1 MKYYK
6 NYWTKNH
13 IIKNGMIYIIWN
25 NNNELP
31 GSKIKSFYKK
41 DDKLYGLKMA
51 NIKE

>member
-31 GSKIKSFYKK
+31 WSKIKSFYKK
-41 DDKLYGLKMA
+41 DDKLYEIKVAILK
-51 NIKE
+51 E